1 MMDRRTRAA
10 LITGVLA
17 AAGLGLW
24 AMLPPSERG
33 EVSPNPQASNASG
46 DSVRSSNNVAV
57 TTHGAEIRESSEG
70 EETVLAEEQPPV
82 SEETAD
88 GGNVVAGDESV
99 AGSLRQIPVTIR
111 GLKAVD
117 ALVHVAVF
125 ESATGFPNVVA
136 GAATTTVAAA
146 AEQVDF
152 SLELKRD
159 AAIAI
164 AVFQDLDGNKV
175 LTKNGL
181 GIPLEPYGFS
191 NNVRGAFGPPR
202 FDKAKLTVT
211 GALESLEIR
220 VR

>member
-1 MMDRRTRAA
+1 MDRRMRAA
-10 LITGVLA
+10 LITGMLVV
-17 AAGLGLW
+17 AGIGIRE
-24 AMLPPSERG
+24 MLSHSEPGESSSSTQVSNTPVESVPS
-33 EVSPNPQASNASG
+33 VKSVG
-46 DSVRSSNNVAV
+46 DVPVE
-57 TTHGAEIRESSEG
+57 AEIRESSEG
-70 EETVLAEEQPPV
+70 K
-82 SEETAD
+82 ETARAVEKQPQSD
-88 GGNVVAGDESV
+88 EAEDVVNVVAGDASE

-111 GLKAVD
+111 GLKPGD

-136 GAATTTVAAA
+136 GAATTTVAST

-191 NNVRGAFGPPR
+191 NNARGTFGPPR

-211 GALESLEIR
+211 TALESLEIQ